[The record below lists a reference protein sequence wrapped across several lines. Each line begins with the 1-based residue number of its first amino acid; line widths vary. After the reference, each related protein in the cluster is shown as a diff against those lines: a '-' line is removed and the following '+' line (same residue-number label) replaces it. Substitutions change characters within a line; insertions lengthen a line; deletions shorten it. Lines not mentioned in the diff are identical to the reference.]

1 MLTPGEGRDSFV
13 KFWKLMA
20 QAVVSH
26 PSASFFELDNEP
38 FSFERTKYFDTW
50 KAAADAIHEIIPDA
64 SVSICDIGEMT
75 FLPSWFPKFVD
86 DLFISNKVLNWIQ
99 SGKANVF
106 YSWHYGYKTIKN
118 M

>member
-38 FSFERTKYFDTW
+38 FSFERKKYFDTW

-64 SVSICDIGEMT
+64 SVSICDLGEAD
-75 FLPSWFPKFVD
+75 F
-86 DLFISNKVLNWIQ
+86 
-99 SGKANVF
+99 
-106 YSWHYGYKTIKN
+106 
-118 M
+118 